1 MNSPSPVAV
10 AAPPIAVLV
19 AISALQPVGINMF
32 MPAIPAMRADLATD
46 TSTVQLA
53 ISLYLAA
60 TAVGMLV
67 HGPLSDRFG
76 RRPVLMVGLVMYIVG
91 SLVCVFAP
99 TIELLLAARIVQA
112 VGSSAGMTLSRA
124 IVRDCF
130 DRDRSASMIG
140 YVTMGM
146 AIAPAVSPGIG
157 GVLSEIFDWRA
168 TFAAMSVFGVGTFV
182 YALVSLH
189 ETNPRA
195 GTPIRAGTLL
205 RSFGALL
212 SIPVFWKFSG
222 TAALA
227 SMVFFAFIGGAPHI
241 APTVLG
247 ISPAVYGAYSALL
260 SIGYI
265 LGNYLSGR
273 HAARIGIPRMIHIG
287 NLVALAALPLMA
299 LAAVLEAHQPIWYFG
314 AMILV
319 SVGNGLC
326 LPSAIAG
333 AVSVRP
339 DLAGAASGLTGAFHI
354 SLGAAATVL
363 VGALLD
369 LEIWP
374 GTVWPVLAP
383 MIVAAVLAVFV
394 GHLVPRDG
402 R

>member
-1 MNSPSPVAV
+1 MNSPSPVAI

-19 AISALQPVGINMF
+19 AIAALQPVGINMF
-32 MPAIPAMRADLATD
+32 MPAIPAMRIDLDTD
-46 TSTVQLA
+46 TTTVQLA

-67 HGPLSDRFG
+67 HGPLSDRYG
-76 RRPVLMVGLVMYIVG
+76 RRPVLLVGLVLYILG

-99 TIELLLAARIVQA
+99 TIEVLLVARVVQA
-112 VGSSAGMTLSRA
+112 FGSSAGMTLSRA

-130 DRDRSASMIG
+130 DRERSASMIG

-146 AIAPAVSPGIG
+146 AIAPAISPGIG

-168 TFAAMSVFGVGTFV
+168 TFAAMCVFGVGTFV
-182 YALVSLH
+182 FALISLH

-195 GTPIRAGTLL
+195 GTPIRVGAML
-205 RSFGALL
+205 RSFGSLL
-212 SIPVFWKFSG
+212 AIPAFWKFSG

-227 SMVFFAFIGGAPHI
+227 SAVFFAFIGGAPHI

-265 LGNYLSGR
+265 IGNFLSGR
-273 HAARIGIPRMIHIG
+273 YAARVGIPRMIHLG
-287 NLVALAALPLMA
+287 NLIAFAALPLMG
-299 LAAVLEAHQPIWYFG
+299 LAAVLGANQPIWFFG
-314 AMILV
+314 AMVLV
-319 SVGNGLC
+319 SIGNGVC

-354 SLGAAATVL
+354 SLAAATTVL

-369 LEIWP
+369 AGLWP

-383 MIVAAVLAVFV
+383 MLVAGALAVLVGQFV
-394 GHLVPRDG
+394 RGDG

>member
-1 MNSPSPVAV
+1 MNSPSPVAI

-19 AISALQPVGINMF
+19 AIAALQPVGINMF
-32 MPAIPAMRADLATD
+32 MPAIHVMRVDLDTD
-46 TSTVQLA
+46 TTTVQLA

-60 TAVGMLV
+60 TAVGMLI
-67 HGPLSDRFG
+67 HGPLSDRYG
-76 RRPVLMVGLVMYIVG
+76 RRPVLMVGLVLYILG

-99 TIELLLAARIVQA
+99 TIEVLLAARVVQA
-112 VGSSAGMTLSRA
+112 FGSSAGMTLSRA

-146 AIAPAVSPGIG
+146 AIAPAISPGIG
-157 GVLSEIFDWRA
+157 GMLSEVFDWRA
-168 TFAAMSVFGVGTFV
+168 TFAAMCVFGVGTFV
-182 YALVSLH
+182 FALLSLH

-195 GTPIRAGTLL
+195 GTPIRFGAML

-212 SIPVFWKFSG
+212 AIPAFWKFSG

-227 SMVFFAFIGGAPHI
+227 SAVFFAFIGGVPHI

-265 LGNYLSGR
+265 VGNFLSGR
-273 HAARIGIPRMIHIG
+273 YAARVGIPRMIHVG
-287 NLVALAALPLMA
+287 NLIALAALPLMG
-299 LAAVLEAHQPIWYFG
+299 LAAALEAHQPIWFFG
-314 AMILV
+314 AMVLV
-319 SVGNGLC
+319 SIGNGVC

-354 SLGAAATVL
+354 SLAAATTVL

-369 LEIWP
+369 AGLWP

-383 MIVAAVLAVFV
+383 MLVAGALAVLVGQFV
-394 GHLVPRDG
+394 RSDG

>member
-1 MNSPSPVAV
+1 MNSPSPVAI

-19 AISALQPVGINMF
+19 AIAALQPVGINMF
-32 MPAIPAMRADLATD
+32 MPAIHVMRVDLDTD
-46 TSTVQLA
+46 TTTVQLA

-60 TAVGMLV
+60 TAVGMLI
-67 HGPLSDRFG
+67 HGPLSDRYG
-76 RRPVLMVGLVMYIVG
+76 RRPVLMVGLVLYILG

-99 TIELLLAARIVQA
+99 TIEVLLAARIVQA
-112 VGSSAGMTLSRA
+112 FGSSAGMTLSRA

-146 AIAPAVSPGIG
+146 AIAPAISPGIG
-157 GVLSEIFDWRA
+157 GLLSEVFDWRA
-168 TFAAMSVFGVGTFV
+168 TFAAMCVFGVGTFV
-182 YALVSLH
+182 FALLSLH

-195 GTPIRAGTLL
+195 GTPIRIGAML
-205 RSFGALL
+205 RSFSALL
-212 SIPVFWKFSG
+212 AIPAFWKFSG

-227 SMVFFAFIGGAPHI
+227 SAVFFAFIGGAPHI

-265 LGNYLSGR
+265 IGNFLSGR
-273 HAARIGIPRMIHIG
+273 YAARVGIPRMIHVG
-287 NLVALAALPLMA
+287 NLIALAALPLMG
-299 LAAVLEAHQPIWYFG
+299 LAAVLEAHQPIWFFG
-314 AMILV
+314 AMVLV
-319 SVGNGLC
+319 SIGNGVC

-354 SLGAAATVL
+354 SLGAAATVI

-369 LEIWP
+369 AALWP

-383 MIVAAVLAVFV
+383 MLVAGVLAVLT
-394 GHLVPRDG
+394 GQMIPRDG

>member
-1 MNSPSPVAV
+1 MNSPSPVAI

-19 AISALQPVGINMF
+19 AIAALQPVGINMF
-32 MPAIPAMRADLATD
+32 MPAIHVMRVDLDTD
-46 TSTVQLA
+46 TTTVQLA

-60 TAVGMLV
+60 TAVGMLI
-67 HGPLSDRFG
+67 HGPLSDRYG
-76 RRPVLMVGLVMYIVG
+76 RRPVLLVGLVLYILG

-99 TIELLLAARIVQA
+99 SIEVLLAARVVQA
-112 VGSSAGMTLSRA
+112 FGSSAGMTLSRA

-146 AIAPAVSPGIG
+146 AIAPAISPGIG
-157 GVLSEIFDWRA
+157 GVLSEVFDWWA
-168 TFAAMSVFGVGTFV
+168 TFAAMCVFGIGTFV
-182 YALVSLH
+182 FAFMSLH

-195 GTPIRAGTLL
+195 GTPIRVGAML
-205 RSFGALL
+205 RSFSALL
-212 SIPVFWKFSG
+212 AIPAFWKFSG

-227 SMVFFAFIGGAPHI
+227 SAVFFAFIGGAPHI

-265 LGNYLSGR
+265 IGNFLSGR
-273 HAARIGIPRMIHIG
+273 YAARVGIPRMIHLG
-287 NLVALAALPLMA
+287 NLIAFAALPLMG
-299 LAAVLEAHQPIWYFG
+299 LAAVLEAHQPIWFFG
-314 AMILV
+314 AMVLV
-319 SVGNGLC
+319 SIGNGVC

-354 SLGAAATVL
+354 SLAAATTVL

-369 LEIWP
+369 AGLWP

-383 MIVAAVLAVFV
+383 MLVAGALAVLVGQFV
-394 GHLVPRDG
+394 RSDG

>member
-1 MNSPSPVAV
+1 MNSPSPVAI

-32 MPAIPAMRADLATD
+32 MPAIPAMRIDLDTD
-46 TSTVQLA
+46 TTTVQLA

-76 RRPVLMVGLVMYIVG
+76 RRPVLMVGLVLYILG

-99 TIELLLAARIVQA
+99 TIEILLVARVVQA
-112 VGSSAGMTLSRA
+112 FGSSAGMTLSRA

-146 AIAPAVSPGIG
+146 AIAPAISPGIG

-168 TFAAMSVFGVGTFV
+168 TFAAMCVFGIGTFV
-182 YALVSLH
+182 FALISLH

-195 GTPIRAGTLL
+195 GTPIRFGAML
-205 RSFGALL
+205 RSFGSLL
-212 SIPVFWKFSG
+212 AIPAFWKFSG

-227 SMVFFAFIGGAPHI
+227 SAVFFAFIGGAPHI

-265 LGNYLSGR
+265 IGNFLSGR
-273 HAARIGIPRMIHIG
+273 YAARVGIPRMIHLG
-287 NLVALAALPLMA
+287 NLIAFAALPLMA
-299 LAAVLEAHQPIWYFG
+299 LAAVLGANQPIWFFG
-314 AMILV
+314 AMVLV
-319 SVGNGLC
+319 SIGNGVC

-354 SLGAAATVL
+354 SLAAATTVL

-369 LEIWP
+369 AGLWP

-383 MIVAAVLAVFV
+383 MLVAGALAVLVGQFV
-394 GHLVPRDG
+394 RGDG

>member
-1 MNSPSPVAV
+1 MNSPSPVAI

-46 TSTVQLA
+46 TTTVQLA

-76 RRPVLMVGLVMYIVG
+76 RRPVLMVGLVMYILG

-99 TIELLLAARIVQA
+99 TVEVLLSARIVQA
-112 VGSSAGMTLSRA
+112 IGSSAGMTLSRA

-130 DRDRSASMIG
+130 DRERSASMIG

-168 TFAAMSVFGVGTFV
+168 TFAAMCVFGVGTFL
-182 YALVSLH
+182 YALASLH

-195 GTPIRAGTLL
+195 GQPIRAGALL
-205 RSFGALL
+205 RSFAALL
-212 SIPVFWKFSG
+212 SIPAFWKFSG

-227 SMVFFAFIGGAPHI
+227 SAVFFAFIGGAPHI

-265 LGNYLSGR
+265 LGNFLSGR
-273 HAARIGIPRMIHIG
+273 YSARVGIPRMIHIG
-287 NLVALAALPLMA
+287 NVVTLAALPLMA
-299 LAAVLEAHQPIWYFG
+299 LAAALEAHHPVWFFG
-314 AMILV
+314 AMMLV
-319 SVGNGLC
+319 SVGNGVC

-354 SLGAAATVL
+354 SLGAAATVI

-369 LEIWP
+369 AALWP

-383 MIVAAVLAVFV
+383 MIVAGILAVV
-394 GHLVPRDG
+394 TGQMIQRDG

>member
-1 MNSPSPVAV
+1 MNSPSPVAI

-32 MPAIPAMRADLATD
+32 MPAIPVMRVDLATD
-46 TSTVQLA
+46 TTTVQLA

-67 HGPLSDRFG
+67 HGPLSDRYG

-99 TIELLLAARIVQA
+99 TIEFLLAARVVQA
-112 VGSSAGMTLSRA
+112 FGSSAGMVLSRA

-130 DRDRSASMIG
+130 DRERSASMIG

-157 GVLSEIFDWRA
+157 GVLSEVFDWRA
-168 TFAAMSVFGVGTFV
+168 TFAAMCVFGVGTFF
-182 YALVSLH
+182 YALASLH

-195 GTPIRAGTLL
+195 GTPIRAGAML

-212 SIPVFWKFSG
+212 AIPAFWKFSG

-227 SMVFFAFIGGAPHI
+227 SAVFFSFIGGAPHI

-247 ISPAVYGAYSALL
+247 ISPAVYGAYSSLL

-265 LGNYLSGR
+265 IGNYLSGR
-273 HAARIGIPRMIHIG
+273 YAARVGIPRMVHVG
-287 NLVALAALPLMA
+287 NVVALAALPLMA
-299 LAAVLEAHQPIWYFG
+299 VAATLEAHHPLWFFG

-319 SVGNGLC
+319 SIGNGIC

-354 SLGAAATVL
+354 ALGATATVV

-369 LEIWP
+369 LGFWP
-374 GTVWPVLAP
+374 GTVWPVLVP
-383 MIVAAVLAVFV
+383 MLVAGTLAVIVGQFV
-394 GHLVPRDG
+394 RSDG